1 MYPLESF
8 TSEEAF
14 FFFFFTLEWF
24 SEAQNMAMV
33 YTCVYVSMYM
43 TIVYLYI
50 FDGGR
55 NRAFLKIFSRPVFL

>member
-1 MYPLESF
+1 
-8 TSEEAF
+8 
-14 FFFFFTLEWF
+14 
-24 SEAQNMAMV
+24 MAMV